1 MSIENIPT
9 FEWDENKRAS
19 NLQKHGIDFEEA
31 IEAFSDPQII
41 QYRSA
46 GEHDEARCILIGAAG
61 SRVIAVIYTIRE
73 LSIRIISA
81 RLARR
86 EERERWNANTS

>member
-1 MSIENIPT
+1 MAADKSVQ
-9 FEWDENKRAS
+9 FEWDENKRRS
-19 NLQKHGIDFEEA
+19 NLIKHAIDFDDA
-31 IEAFSDPQII
+31 IAAFSDPQSIE
-41 QYRSA
+41 YRS
-46 GEHDEARCILIGAAG
+46 GSDHDEARCVLIGAAKG
-61 SRVIAVIYTIRE
+61 RIITVIYTIRE

>member
-1 MSIENIPT
+1 MSISVAPS

-19 NLQKHGIDFEEA
+19 NLEKHGIDFEEA
-31 IEAFSDPQII
+31 IEAFNDPQSIE
-41 QYRSA
+41 YRSA
-46 GEHDEARCILIGAAG
+46 GEHDETRCVLIGAAG
-61 SRVIAVIYTIRE
+61 TRVIAVIYTIRE
-73 LSIRIISA
+73 LSVRIISA